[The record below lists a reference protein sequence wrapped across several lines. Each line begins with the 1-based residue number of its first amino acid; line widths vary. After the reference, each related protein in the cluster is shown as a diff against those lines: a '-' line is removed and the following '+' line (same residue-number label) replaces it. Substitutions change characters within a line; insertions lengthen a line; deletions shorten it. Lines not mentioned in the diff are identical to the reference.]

1 MKIKGI
7 LLDKDGTLIEFE
19 KTWHK
24 VFQNIFQELER
35 VYGLTKKETKKLK
48 IRSGF
53 REQGFE
59 KESLIQYAPVEE
71 ILNQWMDELKLEEEA
86 KGRNTGITK
95 KSLGELLERHS
106 KGPDAKIIPL
116 DHTLETIEK
125 FHEKGYILGIA
136 TADSKEST
144 IHNLQL
150 LKIESYF
157 QFLGCDD
164 GYFRGKPD
172 PHMGEEFCKKFGLRP
187 SEVLY
192 VGDSLTDMV
201 FAEKC
206 GFHFVGI
213 KGSHNEYESFTENNY
228 PVIENIGEL
237 EGSFLTGD

>member
-24 VFQNIFQELER
+24 VFQNIFRELEA
-35 VYGLTKKETKKLK
+35 VYGLSKEETYRLK

-53 REQGFE
+53 HEQGFE

-71 ILNQWMDELKLEEEA
+71 ILMQWMDELRLGEEA
-86 KGRNTGITK
+86 DPRNTKVTK
-95 KSLGELLERHS
+95 ESLGELLERHS

-116 DHTLETIEK
+116 ENTLETIEQL
-125 FHEKGYILGIA
+125 HEKGYTLGIA

-144 IHNLQL
+144 LHNLQL

-164 GYFRGKPD
+164 GFFRGKPD
-172 PHMGEEFCKKFGLRP
+172 PHMGEEFCREFQLEPK
-187 SEVLY
+187 EVLY
-192 VGDSLTDMV
+192 VGDSLTDML

-213 KGSHNEYESFTENNY
+213 KGGHNEYEKFMENSY

-237 EGSFLTGD
+237 EEKFLTGE